1 LKSETE
7 FSSIFA
13 GNVKGGYMKVK
24 RITVLVL
31 IAFLCVMQM
40 AWAGG
45 QQEGAAKGAE
55 EQVTLRFVNWASAE
69 DATRATINECIAI
82 FEKQNPNIKIENIPV
97 PFGQIS
103 QQAVTM
109 AAGGNPADI
118 IQQEAW
124 MPYELA
130 GMGEL
135 ENLEN
140 YASEEYLERVWP
152 STLEASRY
160 NDKLIAVPWSVTPFG
175 FWYNKKLLKD
185 AGIDEPAA
193 DWSELLAH
201 LDILKEHYEG
211 QNVDTLEVF
220 TAAPK
225 YSVIHGWTWMWAFGA
240 TPLENGRAG
249 IDTPEFKET
258 LAWYRK
264 MVNEGYTTGG
274 WKLREF
280 REAFAKDQL
289 VYAYDGPYIKGIMSS
304 IAEDMSDEEFNET
317 YGVARF
323 PFGKRENTAMS
334 FHQLAMSNKCADK
347 EAAWKFIEFLTS
359 SETVIEKYI
368 LPMGAI
374 LPLKDQVDGAY
385 ADEFSD
391 PADRGFVEEVLPY
404 TAGIPFNPKYS
415 QAAETIST
423 LGIQKACFTNEPID
437 KIVAELE
444 QEINKIYGW

>member
-1 LKSETE
+1 
-7 FSSIFA
+7 
-13 GNVKGGYMKVK
+13 MKTK
-24 RITVLVL
+24 KLTVIMMVL
-31 IAFLCVMQM
+31 LLCLMQVV
-40 AWAGG
+40 WASG
-45 QQEGAAKGAE
+45 QQEPADGAE
-55 EQVTLRFVNWASAE
+55 EQVVLRFVNWASAE

-82 FEKQNPNIKIENIPV
+82 FEEQNPNIKIENIPV

-140 YASEEYLERVWP
+140 YAPKEYLDKVWP

-160 NDKLIAVPWSVTPFG
+160 NGELIAVPWSVTPFG
-175 FWYNKKLLKD
+175 FWYNKKLLKE
-185 AGIDEPAA
+185 AGIEEPAA
-193 DWSELLAH
+193 DWNELLNH
-201 LDILKEHYEG
+201 LDILKDYYEG
-211 QNVDTLEVF
+211 QNVDALEIF

-258 LAWYRK
+258 LSWYRK

-280 REAFAKDQL
+280 RESFAKGEL
-289 VYAYDGPYIKGIMSS
+289 VYAFDGPYVKGIMSS
-304 IAEDMSDEEFNET
+304 INPDLTEENINDV
-317 YGVARF
+317 YGVAKF
-323 PFGKRENTAMS
+323 PFGERSSTAMS

-359 SETVIEKYI
+359 SSTVIEKYI

-374 LPLKDQVDGAY
+374 LPLKDQVNGEY
-385 ADEFSD
+385 ASEFDD
-391 PADRGFVEEVLPY
+391 PADRGFVENVLPY
-404 TAGIPFNPKYS
+404 TRGIPFNPEYS

-423 LGIQKACFTNEPID
+423 LGIQKACFTDEPID
-437 KIVAELE
+437 KIAADLE
-444 QEINKIYGW
+444 EAINKIYGW